1 MSEELIGKEKNKL
14 KIIYLL
20 DIMRKTDELHP
31 INSTEIIRELGKY
44 GITAERKAIGRDI
57 HALQDA
63 GYEIIMAENRN
74 DGWYMIN
81 QTFEDY
87 QLKMLADSVA
97 SAQFLTVKDTR
108 DLIKKIKGMATKEGE
123 RLIDS
128 SLVIE
133 NSLKLR
139 DNSFGVK
146 FDTVMRA
153 IANHK
158 QIRFQYLEEAPGNK
172 RRVRKNGK
180 FYQVTP
186 YYLGV
191 WSHEYF
197 VVANTNGHDNTSHYR
212 IEMMTNLEVTEDKAR
227 PMSEVQELKGIGHRG
242 KTFGNYLKESV
253 NLWSGETISI
263 KLSGINH
270 LKREVIKKFG
280 RDLMFRDEKDER
292 FSVNINVA
300 EGEGFYQWLAQ
311 FGKNMKI
318 ESPQE
323 SIDQYKA
330 FVKAALD
337 QYD

>member
-20 DIMRKTDELHP
+20 DIMRKTDERHP
-31 INSTEIIRELGKY
+31 INSTEIIQELGKY
-44 GITAERKAIGRDI
+44 GISAERKAIGRDI

-81 QTFEDY
+81 QAFEDY
-87 QLKMLADSVA
+87 QLKMLVDAVA
-97 SAQFLTVKDTR
+97 SAQFLTIKDTR
-108 DLIKKIKGMATKEGE
+108 ELVKKIKGMATKEGE
-123 RLIDS
+123 RIIDS

-133 NSLKLR
+133 DSLKLR
-139 DNSFGVK
+139 DNGFAIK

-153 IANHK
+153 ISDQK

-172 RRVRKNGK
+172 RCARKNGK
-180 FYQVTP
+180 IYQATP

-197 VVANTNGHDNTSHYR
+197 VVANTNGYDNTSHYR
-212 IEMMTNLEVTEDKAR
+212 IEMMTNLEMTDQKVR
-227 PMSEVQELKGIGHRG
+227 PMSEVQGFKEIGRHGR
-242 KTFGNYLKESV
+242 TFGNYIKESV
-253 NLWSGETISI
+253 NLWSGKTVSI

-280 RDLMFRDEKDER
+280 RDIMFRDEPDER
-292 FSVNINVA
+292 FSVNIDVA

-311 FGKNMKI
+311 FGKNIKI
-318 ESPQE
+318 ESPDKC
-323 SIDQYKA
+323 IDEYKE

-337 QYD
+337 QY